1 MGGHGQTSWFFM
13 RARLRKSVTK
23 GPGENFDDRRSIQKK
38 PIGKEAREVFTRAEP
53 RSDAQSLS
61 HVLLG
66 KSISVSG
73 FQSAKHAHY
82 ELLLLQEFPYMRHQ
96 LDHFDRLLKEIV
108 TSPLKT
114 FGFQMWKPTHR
125 NNRDTVCFRPLA

>member
-38 PIGKEAREVFTRAEP
+38 PVGKEAREVFTRAEP

-82 ELLLLQEFPYMRHQ
+82 VSCRRILPWYRAL
-96 LDHFDRLLKEIV
+96 
-108 TSPLKT
+108 SPS
-114 FGFQMWKPTHR
+114 GQR
-125 NNRDTVCFRPLA
+125 RPHS